1 MPDGCVSLRVALV
14 DYPGCHTK
22 WDEASARIKNY
33 FRRYRS
39 TDEGVLTHQKLM
51 IVRPLLDRD

>member
-1 MPDGCVSLRVALV
+1 MSLRVALV

-39 TDEGVLTHQKLM
+39 TDDGVLTHQKLM
-51 IVRPLLDRD
+51 IVRPLLDRDGAS